1 MTKDDYQ
8 RGIEEGKRVAISNV
22 VGIIKKHAKN
32 GYWGTEIDKV
42 LKEIEGKK

>member
-1 MTKDDYQ
+1 MLYTKSYVDDKIKQ
-8 RGIEEGKRVAISNV
+8 ERDRII
-22 VGIIKKHAKN
+22 GIIKKHAKN